1 MSGYV
6 LVGREI
12 EGRSE
17 PEPIGIAY
25 LDDDD
30 CRAVTGIVGMKKG
43 ICIRGIDE
51 TDYTT
56 LKEVGLTE
64 WTARQ
69 IIGSDEEP
77 EVDPNA

>member
-6 LVGREI
+6 LIGRET
-12 EGRSE
+12 EASRE
-17 PEPIGIAY
+17 PDPIGVAY

-51 TDYTT
+51 IDYTT
-56 LKEVGLTE
+56 LKEVGLIE

-69 IIGSDEEP
+69 IIGTDDEP
-77 EVDPNA
+77 EENHE